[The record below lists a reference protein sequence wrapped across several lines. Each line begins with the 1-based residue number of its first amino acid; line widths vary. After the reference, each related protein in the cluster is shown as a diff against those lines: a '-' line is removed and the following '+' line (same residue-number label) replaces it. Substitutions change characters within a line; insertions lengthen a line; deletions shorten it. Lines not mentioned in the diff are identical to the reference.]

1 MLQHDMSHK
10 KIILSLS
17 PLYDFVETKTKNTYI
32 PPQKKIIER
41 KKKNRKCYIKSRIYI
56 KRN

>member
-32 PPQKKIIER
+32 PPPK
-41 KKKNRKCYIKSRIYI
+41 KKKNNRKKEKKIENATLRVEYI
-56 KRN
+56 